1 VGLHSWLEWF
11 DVGKDAADLYTRSLN
26 WINLSRDLQGIPRR
40 FLHDFDLPQK
50 DRETVKA
57 KIVAWAL
64 WDVVFAATVLI
75 YRFRADRRKSVGLGT
90 AFLFLGAWLTCY
102 RFMYYD
108 VLLSIMGVACLA
120 AEPWRLFQSR
130 PFTFAANP
138 SLPGAEPTP
147 SMQRF
152 GPRRVGYANS
162 LPLTVL
168 LLLYLHDNWFVRLAM
183 EATFG
188 VQSWSSDVVAPDGS
202 VKTVLPRI
210 HFTSSIYYAWD
221 TALVLVLWGW
231 CGWRLLL
238 GDEPRAERSAPPRG
252 LRYWLLLLR
261 FVH

>member
-1 VGLHSWLEWF
+1 
-11 DVGKDAADLYTRSLN
+11 
-26 WINLSRDLQGIPRR
+26 
-40 FLHDFDLPQK
+40 
-50 DRETVKA
+50 
-57 KIVAWAL
+57 
-64 WDVVFAATVLI
+64 
-75 YRFRADRRKSVGLGT
+75 
-90 AFLFLGAWLTCY
+90 
-102 RFMYYD
+102 
-108 VLLSIMGVACLA
+108 
-120 AEPWRLFQSR
+120 
-130 PFTFAANP
+130 
-138 SLPGAEPTP
+138 
-147 SMQRF
+147 
-152 GPRRVGYANS
+152 
-162 LPLTVL
+162 
-168 LLLYLHDNWFVRLAM
+168 LLYLHDNWFVRLAM